1 MDNSNNLSSAKTVT
15 GENSENINELAGTAQ
30 VINTKSNSTNME
42 EINII
47 NNGARVQSV
56 RSIKRN
62 YNE

>member
-1 MDNSNNLSSAKTVT
+1 MSNELNLSSAKTVT
-15 GENSENINELAGTAQ
+15 GENSENINELADTAQ
-30 VINTKSNSTNME
+30 VINTKSNSSNME

-47 NNGARVQSV
+47 NTGARVQSV

>member
-15 GENSENINELAGTAQ
+15 GENSENINELADTAQ
-30 VINTKSNSTNME
+30 VINTKSNSSNME

>member
-15 GENSENINELAGTAQ
+15 GENSENINELADTAQ

-62 YNE
+62 HNE